1 MRRGLVHVIAWLLAT
16 GAAVTLSWWGVHT
29 VMAGTAYDP
38 PRALPITAAD
48 AHARD
53 DGDGDGEEDGYGESP
68 ASSTSRP
75 SPPPSPPPSDGAS
88 PAPSGTPRAPGPAP
102 SRTAPS
108 TRPPAE
114 PADPAPATS
123 GRVRSYDTDG
133 GRAVFDLGASSATLV
148 SATPGAGW
156 SMQVWKT
163 DSWIRVEF
171 TSGAD
176 RVSVFCT
183 WHDSPPRVEIGSY

>member
-29 VMAGTAYDP
+29 VMAGTAYDA

-48 AHARD
+48 AGVRDGQDD
-53 DGDGDGEEDGYGESP
+53 DGESL

-75 SPPPSPPPSDGAS
+75 SSTPSTSPSPSGSASPTPSGTSREPGPAPARTTPSGAPPEDPAS
-88 PAPSGTPRAPGPAP
+88 PAP
-102 SRTAPS
+102 
-108 TRPPAE
+108 
-114 PADPAPATS
+114 DTS
-123 GRVRSYDTDG
+123 GEVKSYDTDG
-133 GRAVFDLGASSATLV
+133 GRAVFDLGTSSASLV
-148 SATPGAGW
+148 SATPGTGW

-163 DSWIRVEF
+163 ESWIRVEF

-183 WHDSPPRVEIGSY
+183 WHDGPPRVEIGSY

>member
-1 MRRGLVHVIAWLLAT
+1 MRRGLVHVLAWLLAT

-29 VMAGTAYDP
+29 VMSGTAYDA

-48 AHARD
+48 ADAED
-53 DGDGDGEEDGYGESP
+53 AGDTEDAGAGDSDSS

-75 SPPPSPPPSDGAS
+75 SPPGSPSPR
-88 PAPSGTPRAPGPAP
+88 PSGTPREPAASP
-102 SRTAPS
+102 SRTAP
-108 TRPPAE
+108 TT
-114 PADPAPATS
+114 APAAPPDTSPTTS

-133 GRAVFDLGASSATLV
+133 GRAVFDLGTSSASLV

-163 DSWIRVEF
+163 ESWIRVEF

-176 RVSVFCT
+176 SVSVFCT
-183 WHDSPPRVEIGSY
+183 WHDGPPRVEIGSY